1 MNTSNNSLRSHND
14 DVPLD
19 ELISDRSG
27 EGGDLE
33 ARKNEPDRFEQHDEA
48 LVNTRSKTQET
59 RVKLEHNN
67 EHEANDE
74 GAQDEHPIVTPEMLV
89 DALSGHEDGLLA
101 IAERLM
107 EHYDGGYDVMG
118 EAIIDAFAD
127 VQKLFQHVVEA
138 AHMEG
143 AAFESNRAREEHE
156 QMRINQQNGYNSSI
170 IDVPDGSYEEFPNP
184 SAKLYKSASHDSGNK
199 QNLHNSTS
207 SHGPTRHDEI
217 IDTDVREI
225 LRDAMTVGNQKL
237 NNREFVEAHSMF
249 ENACQSASSL
259 LPVDSDHRGRLQLS
273 IARAESMSPEK
284 GCAILRYAMDDVL
297 RSGLRYNPAQP
308 INQEGRNDYRQP
320 LPSIDDRATMSNSD
334 MNGRETVSQLLTSGS
349 SHRKSLAES
358 IRVDE
363 DHHEGFSVSNKLGY
377 GNEEALASLIEE
389 FKECLSA
396 PMHEKSPLH
405 DIARRFWNALS
416 DVQLNSARREEEL
429 ENELAR
435 IKGEFLMAKAVSCLV
450 IVESHSFS
458 LIISL
463 NDLQFMKEWEE
474 KLSEVTGEAEEYK
487 SKYLEAENAK
497 QKRYMDDA
505 KASVSRLPG
514 NLNRDF
520 VDMSPTGRREKASSV
535 ASFGSGLAQHAKSVV
550 DSFNCYDRKAT
561 HFPPKKGTTSS
572 TTTPSIVSV
581 SSATRS
587 VASKQ
592 SGTMRGSLADI

>member
-1 MNTSNNSLRSHND
+1 MSVSNRSVLARAQEINQKYMNTSNNSLRSHND

-435 IKGEFLMAKAVSCLV
+435 IKGEFLMAKA
-450 IVESHSFS
+450 
-458 LIISL
+458 
-463 NDLQFMKEWEE
+463 EWEE

>member
-1 MNTSNNSLRSHND
+1 MSVSNRSVLARAQEINQKYMNTSNNSSMRSYNDDDD
-14 DVPLD
+14 DVPVD

-27 EGGDLE
+27 EGGELE
-33 ARKNEPDRFEQHDEA
+33 AQKNESDRFEQHDET

-59 RVKLEHNN
+59 RVQLEHNN
-67 EHEANDE
+67 LREANDE

-143 AAFESNRAREEHE
+143 AAFESNRAREERE
-156 QMRINQQNGYNSSI
+156 RMRINQQNGYNSSI
-170 IDVPDGSYEEFPNP
+170 VDVPDGSYEEFPNP

-225 LRDAMTVGNQKL
+225 LRDALTVGNQKL

-297 RSGLRYNPAQP
+297 RSGLRYNPAQA
-308 INQEGRNDYRQP
+308 ISQEGRNDYRQP

-334 MNGRETVSQLLTSGS
+334 MNGRETMSQLLTSGS

-358 IRVDE
+358 IRVDT

-405 DIARRFWNALS
+405 DIAASVLECPERRK
-416 DVQLNSARREEEL
+416 

-435 IKGEFLMAKAVSCLV
+435 IKGEFLMAKA
-450 IVESHSFS
+450 
-458 LIISL
+458 
-463 NDLQFMKEWEE
+463 EWEE

-487 SKYLEAENAK
+487 SKYLEAESAK
-497 QKRYMDDA
+497 QKSYMDEA

-535 ASFGSGLAQHAKSVV
+535 ASFGSGLAQHAKSVM
-550 DSFNCYDRKAT
+550 DSLNCYDRKAS

-572 TTTPSIVSV
+572 TTTPS
-581 SSATRS
+581 
-587 VASKQ
+587 
-592 SGTMRGSLADI
+592 